1 MKKLIVILIVVP
13 LLALIGYTAY
23 VYEQAHSITGSV
35 SVINN
40 SQNQQTQKKY
50 IPRIPTPTQFPVQPE
65 SPVPAEVQPYIGTWV
80 VTSEQV
86 GHVEWPAVG
95 SSTYG
100 VGKTI
105 TIEPNLFENN
115 SEMYPETMKNPQY
128 TMIYPNAEDFQI
140 SFPYIGDV
148 GGAGGLG
155 LYDGIA
161 TIAVNDHGITPNP
174 SPEFNF
180 GTIYLSGG
188 GIIVDS
194 NGVFFRCVRQK

>member
-40 SQNQQTQKKY
+40 SQNQQTNQKY
-50 IPRIPTPTQFPVQPE
+50 IPRIPTPSEFPEQPE
-65 SPVPAEVQPYIGTWV
+65 SPVPAAVQPYIGTWV
-80 VTSEQV
+80 VTSEIV

-95 SSTYG
+95 SQTYG

-105 TIEPNLFENN
+105 IIEPNLFENN
-115 SEMYPETMKNPQY
+115 SEMYPESMKNPEY
-128 TMIYPNAEDFQI
+128 TMIYPNSQDFQV

-148 GGAGGLG
+148 GGPGGLG

-161 TIAVNDHGITPNP
+161 TIAVNNHGVTPNP
-174 SPEFNF
+174 SPEYNF

-188 GIIVDS
+188 GIIVNS
-194 NGVFFRCVRQK
+194 NGTFFRCVRQK